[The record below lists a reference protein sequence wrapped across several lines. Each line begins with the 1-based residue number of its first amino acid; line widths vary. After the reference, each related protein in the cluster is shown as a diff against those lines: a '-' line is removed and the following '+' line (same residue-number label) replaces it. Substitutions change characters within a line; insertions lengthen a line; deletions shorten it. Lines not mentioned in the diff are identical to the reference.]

1 MALLNAMGYFRS
13 YIVFDSLYWRYLKN
27 ICHDLIQIYFISY
40 QKKYPKILCKVI

>member
-27 ICHDLIQIYFISY
+27 ICHDLIQIYFVLY
-40 QKKYPKILCKVI
+40 